1 MALLSTDPID
11 WLLAN
16 DGDIALGEG
25 LGADAQWSR
34 GVPGIAQG
42 IRIAILMV
50 RGEWFLNDQDGV
62 PYWERPGVP
71 ASEALLGTPY
81 NELKVLAAY
90 REAIESA
97 PGVNRIVALNVSQLN
112 KGTRGIS
119 VTWTVRTT
127 FGDTIAETTIATGGQ

>member
-16 DGDIALGEG
+16 DGDVALGEG
-25 LGADAQWSR
+25 FGPDAQWSR

-71 ASEALLGTPY
+71 ASEALLGQPF
-81 NELKVLAAY
+81 NELKALAAF
-90 REAIESA
+90 REAIEKA
-97 PGVNRIVALNVSQLN
+97 PGVNRIVALNVALD
-112 KGTRGIS
+112 KATRKLS
-119 VTWTVRTT
+119 VTWTVRTN
-127 FGDTIAETTIATGGQ
+127 FGDTISDNTITTGGQ